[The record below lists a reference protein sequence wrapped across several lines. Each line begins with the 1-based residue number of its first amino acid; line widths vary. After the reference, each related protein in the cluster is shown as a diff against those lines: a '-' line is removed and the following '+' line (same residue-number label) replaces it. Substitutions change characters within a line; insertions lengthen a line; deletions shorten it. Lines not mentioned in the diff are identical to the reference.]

1 METSAANTGEPRPW
15 AVRGLPP
22 FPRAV
27 TRFIAL
33 LSQDDAGA
41 GQLADVVGMDPALS
55 AAILRL
61 VNSAGYATGTRI
73 DSVTQ
78 AILRVGTERLKA
90 LAYTIGVGAYMKGAR
105 RQKAHHLC
113 WQHSIACA
121 FLAQEIAAAFGT
133 DRDRAYTAGLL
144 HDVGRLAL
152 LAGYPKE
159 YSALVTTSI
168 EDSLGL
174 VDAERAMFD
183 IDHCEAG
190 AYLASDWGFSEDLRE
205 AIVQHHAVLP
215 PAGGGLPALVNLAC
229 RLTDALGFRVA
240 TPEVAWSLDELRE
253 GLPEMLKRSW
263 RPDLADLAEQ
273 TARQVDATQI

>member
-1 METSAANTGEPRPW
+1 METPAANTGESRPW

-22 FPRAV
+22 FPHAV
-27 TRFIAL
+27 MRFVAL
-33 LSQDDAGA
+33 LSQDEAGA
-41 GQLADVVGMDPALS
+41 AELADVVRMDPALS

-61 VNSAGYATGTRI
+61 VNSAAYGTRVRI
-73 DSVTQ
+73 DSVTN
-78 AILRVGTERLKA
+78 AILRVGTERLKG
-90 LAYTIGVGAYMKGAR
+90 LAYTVGVGTYIKGAR
-105 RQKAHHLC
+105 GQKAHHLC

-121 FLAQEIAAAFGT
+121 FVAQEIAAAFGT
-133 DRDRAYTAGLL
+133 DRGRAYTAGLL

-174 VDAERAMFD
+174 IAAERAMFD

-190 AYLASDWGFSEDLRE
+190 AYLALDWGFSDELRD
-205 AIVQHHAVLP
+205 AIVLHHAVPP
-215 PAGGGLPALVNLAC
+215 PAGGGLPALVHLAC

-240 TPEVAWSLDELRE
+240 TPEVAWSLDELHE

-263 RPDLADLAEQ
+263 QPDLADLAEQ
-273 TARQVDATQI
+273 TAREVEATLI